1 MVGLEKSNVDSL
13 LDFEI
18 QYKGVK
24 LNMGYK
30 PYMLSKTPTC
40 YPKQNNISSLAINA
54 RLNQTLF

>member
-1 MVGLEKSNVDSL
+1 MVGLEKSNVESL

-30 PYMLSKTPTC
+30 PYILSRTK
-40 YPKQNNISSLAINA
+40 NICSLAINA